1 MSESTA
7 PKHPSVEGISRQVD
21 AWLEPLGDPA
31 CGENMEYELDFL
43 EFSQAA
49 EGKPETQFSAAEP
62 PVWSDVE
69 SRAVALMERTRDL
82 RIVVPW
88 IRSQLYEHGLPALAP
103 GVRLLHGLMER
114 FWEQLHPELDPD
126 DGDPFARITAVS
138 SLAQF
143 NGLLGDTRECPL
155 LVDRRLAGLRVRDVE
170 LALDRLTPKPDE
182 DPPSLAHVRGVL
194 TDPDLAEPGAQLRTA
209 LTDAQDQLKELQRLM
224 QDRFGFERSVDLK
237 PIRGMLDA
245 VLGLLPEAF
254 EGGAAGQTEGSADD
268 GAGPAGDAAPDTP
281 RGRRAGGG
289 AWSVESR
296 EDALKA
302 IALVCSYLERHEP
315 TNPAQLLLRRAERL
329 IDKNFLQLVR
339 DLAPDA
345 INEVARI
352 MGVDPDSITSD
363 H

>member
-1 MSESTA
+1 MSESAA
-7 PKHPSVEGISRQVD
+7 PKHPSVAGIDRQVD
-21 AWLEPLGDPA
+21 AWLEPLGDPP

-103 GVRLLHGLMER
+103 GVRLLHGLMDR
-114 FWEQLHPELDPD
+114 FWDRLHPELDPD

-170 LALDRLTPKPDE
+170 LALDRLAPKPDE
-182 DPPSLAHVRGVL
+182 EPPSLAHVRGVL
-194 TDPDLAEPGAQLRTA
+194 TDPDLAEPGAQLRSAVVDA
-209 LTDAQDQLKELQRLM
+209 LEQLKELQRLM
-224 QDRFGFERSVDLK
+224 QDRFGFERTVDLK

-245 VLGLLPEAF
+245 VQGLLPESF
-254 EGGAAGQTEGSADD
+254 DD
-268 GAGPAGDAAPDTP
+268 SGAGSPEDTGDNSSSGDAGAEAPRTR
-281 RGRRAGGG
+281 RGGGG

-302 IALVCSYLERHEP
+302 IGLVCSYLERHEP

>member
-1 MSESTA
+1 MSGQ
-7 PKHPSVEGISRQVD
+7 KHPSVESIDRQVD
-21 AWLEPLGDPA
+21 TWLEPLGDPA
-31 CGENMEYELDFL
+31 CGENLEYELDFL

-49 EGKPETQFSAAEP
+49 EGKPETQFSPAEA
-62 PVWSDVE
+62 PVWNDVE
-69 SRAVALMERTRDL
+69 SRAVAMMERTRDL

-103 GVRLLHGLMER
+103 GVRLLNGLMER

-126 DGDPFARITAVS
+126 DGDPFGRITAVS
-138 SLAQF
+138 SLAQL

-170 LALDRLTPKPDE
+170 LALDKLVPRADE
-182 DPPSLAHVRGVL
+182 NPPSLAHVRGVL
-194 TDPDLAEPGAQLRTA
+194 SDPGLAEPGAQLRTSV
-209 LTDAQDQLKELQRLM
+209 LDAQEQLKALQRLM
-224 QDRFGFERSVDLK
+224 QERFGFERAVDLK

-245 VLGLLPEAF
+245 VLGLLPESFA
-254 EGGAAGQTEGSADD
+254 EGAAD
-268 GAGPAGDAAPDTP
+268 GASAGEDTDADTSGAELASAS
-281 RGRRAGGG
+281 RGRRGGGG

-302 IALVCSYLERHEP
+302 IGLVCSYLERHEP
-315 TNPAQLLLRRAERL
+315 SNPAQLLLRRAERL

-339 DLAPDA
+339 ELAPEA

>member
-1 MSESTA
+1 MSESSG
-7 PKHPSVEGISRQVD
+7 PKHPSVESIDRQVD
-21 AWLEPLGDPA
+21 AWLEPVGDAP

-88 IRSQLYEHGLPALAP
+88 IRAQLYEHGLPALAP

-194 TDPDLAEPGAQLRTA
+194 NDPDLAEPGAQLRTA
-209 LTDAQDQLKELQRLM
+209 VVDAQEQLKELQRLM

-245 VLGLLPEAF
+245 VLGLLPESF
-254 EGGAAGQTEGSADD
+254 D
-268 GAGPAGDAAPDTP
+268 GASAGSGDAAGSDGGEGGGEAAADAP
-281 RGRRAGGG
+281 RARRGGG

-302 IALVCSYLERHEP
+302 IALVCNYLERHEP